1 MPLLSNAPSTRS
13 RKADLQIGN
22 AADAGLPS
30 ANVKDGVGG
39 IVVIGNEGGLGC
51 IEHMDMDLP
60 ATAGRVS
67 AAVAR
72 PAALITGASS
82 GIGAA
87 LAHVFAQNGHEV
99 VLTARRTPQMAN
111 IAANIRAAG
120 YRAHTISCDL
130 ARPDSAECIA
140 REMAALNLEPSFIV
154 NNAGYGLLGPAATL
168 DRGDQLAMID
178 LNCRTLTELSLRFI
192 PSLARH
198 RGGILNVASISGFIP
213 GPGMSVYN
221 ASKAYV
227 ISFSVGLRREL
238 QPKGIRVTALCPG
251 PVPTEFQARAGIL
264 DVHYPRGFDRT
275 AEDVA
280 RQGYKGLMRGRAVV
294 VPGLHNKL
302 VPWLPRFLPRN
313 ILASLV
319 YGQLRRWEDA

>member
-1 MPLLSNAPSTRS
+1 
-13 RKADLQIGN
+13 
-22 AADAGLPS
+22 
-30 ANVKDGVGG
+30 
-39 IVVIGNEGGLGC
+39 
-51 IEHMDMDLP
+51 
-60 ATAGRVS
+60 
-67 AAVAR
+67 
-72 PAALITGASS
+72 
-82 GIGAA
+82 
-87 LAHVFAQNGHEV
+87 
-99 VLTARRTPQMAN
+99 
-111 IAANIRAAG
+111 
-120 YRAHTISCDL
+120 
-130 ARPDSAECIA
+130 
-140 REMAALNLEPSFIV
+140 MAALNLEPSFIV

-264 DVHYPRGFDRT
+264 EIHYPRGFDRP

-302 VPWLPRFLPRN
+302 IPWLPRFLPRN